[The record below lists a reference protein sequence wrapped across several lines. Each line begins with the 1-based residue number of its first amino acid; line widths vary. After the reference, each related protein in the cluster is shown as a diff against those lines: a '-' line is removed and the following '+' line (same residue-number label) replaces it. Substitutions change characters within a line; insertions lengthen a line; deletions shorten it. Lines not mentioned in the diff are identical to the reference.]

1 MYSLVLL
8 SGTNLMSFGGRAS
21 YVKGRVIVSRSCV
34 PMATSDRF
42 LQMFWWSL
50 SCRSMNES

>member
-8 SGTNLMSFGGRAS
+8 RGTNLMSFGGRAS